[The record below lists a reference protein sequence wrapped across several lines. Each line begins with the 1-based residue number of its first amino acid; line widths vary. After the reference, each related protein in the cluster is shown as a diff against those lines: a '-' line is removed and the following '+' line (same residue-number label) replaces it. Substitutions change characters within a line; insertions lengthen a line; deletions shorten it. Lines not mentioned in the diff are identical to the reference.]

1 MKNRVLWF
9 FVVFVSIV
17 AIASLSAQTIAEK
30 KAGLSHGGS
39 DFDAATQQQLKEV
52 NQELRE
58 KQAELLA
65 LYAQVL
71 PMYER
76 GVPDVM
82 FRDIANR
89 ISALRAEIR
98 AIELSWRAAVA
109 DTDKGEG
116 YALWDQ
122 AATTLEQLVIDY
134 GSQSFVYVIPPD
146 IGKIPL
152 SITSS
157 IPIPK
162 ALWGEML
169 ELILQ
174 EHGVG
179 IQQLNPFLRKLY
191 PLKDNRSGIRLI
203 TNDRNELEYLP
214 KDARI
219 AFVISP
225 DPADSRRVGS
235 FLERFINPITSSYT
249 MVGRDILLVSSVAE
263 VQELLK
269 LYDFVAK
276 SRGELEYKL
285 VPLLKVD
292 TKEMGDILQGIFEQ
306 FARAETVQVKESE
319 MRPGAPGMPPT
330 PVAFRPSSPQNQEVN
345 GLKIIP
351 LSKVAHAVFLLGTHD
366 EIAKAE
372 EIIREVESQVGTA
385 RSKVVFTYRVKHAD
399 PEELGALLSKIY
411 DVFVQER
418 IAAGDMIAQ
427 QGAPGQVSSNSQ
439 ARIGEANTTQN
450 VTAPSPLQTIWPGF
464 YQEGQVAIN
473 PTPITYTDF
482 AETPVN
488 QGRSNFLVDPK
499 TSIVV
504 MVVEPD
510 LLPRLKDLL
519 RRLDVR
525 RLMVQLDVLLVE
537 RTIADEMDA
546 GLNLLRIG
554 TRAAKQGNSNS
565 FTFDDP
571 RAYGVC
577 NGLCTGAQVP
587 FIAGITD
594 FLISRVAHDGL
605 PAFDLAYRFLM
616 TQENTVVHNNP
627 SVIALNNTPANI
639 IVNIETSIS
648 VGVLPV
654 QTGGGIVSSGGGEAF
669 TRSQYGVNI
678 LIKPTIHTRDDDDY
692 EGGMLDDAPDYV
704 TLETDIHF
712 DDFVPTA
719 NTRPDILRR
728 QIKNFVSVAD
738 GQTVILGG
746 LRSKTMADLTQK
758 IPFIGEIPGLGKL
771 FSFTA
776 LSDGSREMFI
786 FITPTIIKDPC
797 EDIERVKMEQ
807 FARRP
812 GDVPYFLCALDRAR
826 RCERDRVFVQGLQ
839 MLLGRPLQ
847 RCIPWGDDP
856 CENHDFWR
864 RRQNREGYAVDLDD
878 IPDPCED
885 GFQMECFGG
894 GFNEPPPRF

>member
-1 MKNRVLWF
+1 MTKTFWVGTLLF
-9 FVVFVSIV
+9 

-30 KAGLSHGGS
+30 KAGLSHGTGE
-39 DFDAATQQQLKEV
+39 FDAQTQQQLKHV
-52 NQELRE
+52 NHELRE
-58 KQAELLA
+58 KQAELNA
-65 LYAQVL
+65 LYAEVL

-76 GVPDVM
+76 GVPEQQ
-82 FRDIANR
+82 FREFVNR
-89 ISALRAEIR
+89 IKSLRAEIR
-98 AIELSWRAAVA
+98 AIELSWR
-109 DTDKGEG
+109 DTVTDPDKGDG

-134 GSQSFVYVIPPD
+134 GSQSYVYVIPPD

-152 SITSS
+152 SVTSS
-157 IPIPK
+157 IPIPR

-179 IQQLNPFLRKLY
+179 IQQLNPYLRKLY
-191 PLKDNRSGIRLI
+191 PLRDNRSGIRLI
-203 TNDRNELEYLP
+203 TNDRNELEFLP
-214 KDARI
+214 KDARV
-219 AFVISP
+219 AYVISP

-235 FLERFINPITSSYT
+235 FLERFINPITSSYS
-249 MVGRDILLVSSVAE
+249 MVGRDILIVSSVAE
-263 VQELLK
+263 IQELLK

-306 FARAETVQVKESE
+306 FARAETVQVQVREGE
-319 MRPGAPGMPPT
+319 RGPGPGFAAPPPS
-330 PVAFRPSSPQNQEVN
+330 FRTQGPGSQETN

-351 LSKVAHAVFLLGTHD
+351 LSKVAHAVFLLGTRD

-372 EIIREVESQVGTA
+372 EIIQEVENQVGTA
-385 RSKVVFTYRVKHAD
+385 RSKVVFTYRVKHAN
-399 PEELGALLSKIY
+399 PEELGVLLSKIY

-418 IAAGDMIAQ
+418 IAAEGGGGPP
-427 QGAPGQVSSNSQ
+427 GAPGQVSASSQ
-439 ARIGEANTTQN
+439 ANIDQANTTQN

-473 PTPITYTDF
+473 PTPIMYTDF
-482 AETPVN
+482 VETPVN
-488 QGRSNFLVDPK
+488 QGRANFLVDPK
-499 TSIVV
+499 TSIIV

-525 RLMVQLDVLLVE
+525 RQMVQLDVLLVE
-537 RTIADEMDA
+537 RTIADEVDS

-565 FTFDDP
+565 FTFNDP

-577 NGLCTGAQVP
+577 DGLCAGFNP
-587 FIAGITD
+587 IGGITD

-616 TQENTVVHNNP
+616 TQDNTIVHNNP
-627 SVIALNNTPANI
+627 SVIALNETPANI
-639 IVNIETSIS
+639 IVNVETSIS

-654 QTGGGIVSSGGGEAF
+654 QTGGGVVASGGGEAF

-678 LIKPTIHTRDDDDY
+678 LIKPTIHTNDPEEGDDWME
-692 EGGMLDDAPDYV
+692 EGPDYV
-704 TLETDIHF
+704 TLETDVHF

-746 LRSKTMADLTQK
+746 LRNKRLSDSCQK
-758 IPFIGEIPGLGKL
+758 IPFLGEIPGVGKL
-771 FSFTA
+771 FSLTR
-776 LSDGSREMFI
+776 LSDTSREMFI

-797 EDIERVKMEQ
+797 EDIEKVKMEQ

-812 GDVPYFLCALDRAR
+812 GDIPYFLCALERAR
-826 RCERDRVFVQGLQ
+826 RCERERVFAQGMQ
-839 MLLGRPLQ
+839 ILLGPPLQ

-856 CENHDFWR
+856 CEGNDFWGWDK
-864 RRQNREGYAVDLDD
+864 NDD
-878 IPDPCED
+878 SVEFLVEEEEYGPPCD
-885 GFQMECFGG
+885 Y
-894 GFNEPPPRF
+894 